1 LITTS
6 GHFCQAVA
14 ATFKVSVVSVVKW
27 SQHLRAASSA
37 SAKKAGGRQP
47 EVLACIIHHPY
58 GPAAWAKVIDA
69 HENEVAASPSQVAVP
84 DALFSKKFCMQD
96 GYVD

>member
-14 ATFKVSVVSVVKW
+14 ATFKVSVMSVVKW

-47 EVLACIIHHPY
+47 
-58 GPAAWAKVIDA
+58 
-69 HENEVAASPSQVAVP
+69 
-84 DALFSKKFCMQD
+84 
-96 GYVD
+96 